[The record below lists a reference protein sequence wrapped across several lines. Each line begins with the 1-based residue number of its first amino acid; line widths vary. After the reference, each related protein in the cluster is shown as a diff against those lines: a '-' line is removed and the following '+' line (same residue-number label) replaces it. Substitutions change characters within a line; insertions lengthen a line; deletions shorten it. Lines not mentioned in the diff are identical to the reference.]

1 MKPNKINIKSPIFI
15 LSLALFLIVVSLAVF
30 VPKST
35 WKRIFNGGNF
45 ATAYIPD
52 TPSGLTIATSTGTSF
67 TPTSDLKN
75 LVFKVYSYN
84 DTPYGRVYSNT
95 YTTATSTIGGM
106 GPVTAINT
114 TPVNGGSGYTVDS
127 VLPLSGGSGN
137 GYAMV
142 KVVSTQD
149 YTGDGHI
156 LTYHVTD
163 PNQYW

>member
-1 MKPNKINIKSPIFI
+1 MKLNKINTKSPIFI
-15 LSLALFLIVVSLAVF
+15 LSLALFLIVASLVVF

-67 TPTSDLKN
+67 TPTSDLKSF
-75 LVFKVYSYN
+75 VFKVYSYN
-84 DTPYGRVYSNT
+84 NTPYGRVYSST
-95 YTTATSTIGGM
+95 YTTATTTIGG
-106 GPVTAINT
+106 GTITAINT

-137 GYAMV
+137 GM
-142 KVVSTQD
+142 
-149 YTGDGHI
+149 
-156 LTYHVTD
+156 
-163 PNQYW
+163 PW